1 MGQEVQQP
9 NNSNE
14 ISLGDLILKIKSGIR
29 YLKSKWATILIVATA
44 FAILGLVYS
53 IYKKPTYTAVCT
65 FVLEEPGQGSG
76 FSQYSSLASLAG
88 IDLGGGGGGGMFQGD
103 NILEL
108 YKSRLMLEKAL
119 LSEYDLGTKKE
130 LLIDRYVKYNN
141 LLAKW
146 RKKDNIE
153 TITFKG
159 DPAKFNRLQD
169 SLITDIIITFNKSIL
184 SVTKL
189 DKKLNIIKVE
199 VTAKDELFAKE
210 FTNKLVE
217 TVNDFYVFTKTKKS
231 YQNIQVLQHQA
242 DSVRMVLNS
251 SINGV
256 AAAIDAAPNA
266 NPSLLT
272 LKVPSQKKQ
281 IDVQA
286 STAIYSEI
294 VKNLEISKIS
304 LRQETPLIQV
314 IDKPVLPL
322 EIHKAGKIASALTG
336 FFLGI
341 FITVLTLF
349 IKNISKNL

>member
-1 MGQEVQQP
+1 MEQEVQQP

-14 ISLGDLILKIKSGIR
+14 ISLSDLIYKIKSGIR
-29 YLKSKWATILIVATA
+29 YLKSKWVSILVVAIVGAVS
-44 FAILGLVYS
+44 GLVYS
-53 IYKKPTYTAVCT
+53 IYKRPTYTSVCT

-76 FSQYSSLASLAG
+76 LSQYSSLASLAG
-88 IDLGGGGGGGMFQGD
+88 IDLGGGSAGGIFQGD

-119 LSEYDLGTKKE
+119 LSEYNFGTNKE
-130 LLIDRYVKYNN
+130 LLIDRYVKSED
-141 LLAKW
+141 LLDKW
-146 RKKDNIE
+146 RKKDDINA
-153 TITFKG
+153 ITFKG
-159 DPAKFNRLQD
+159 DPAKFSRLQD
-169 SLITDIIITFNKSIL
+169 SLITDIVITFNQSVL

-199 VTAKDELFAKE
+199 VNAKDELFAKE

-231 YQNIQVLQHQA
+231 YQNILVLQHQA
-242 DSVRMVLNS
+242 DSVRAVLNS

-272 LKVPSQKKQ
+272 LRVPSQKKQ

-294 VKNLEISKIS
+294 VKNLEVSKIS

-322 EIHKAGKIASALTG
+322 QIHKAGKILSTLTG